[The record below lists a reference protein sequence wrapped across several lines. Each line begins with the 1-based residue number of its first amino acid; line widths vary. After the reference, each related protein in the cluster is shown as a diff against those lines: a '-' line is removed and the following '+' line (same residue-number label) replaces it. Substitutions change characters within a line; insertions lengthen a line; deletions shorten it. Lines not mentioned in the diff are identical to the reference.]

1 MPILKR
7 YRALERQKSHKETFY
22 DIINVELLVI
32 SRYISPMRNPSTTNF
47 YQLSPDAILNC
58 VEKNGFIP
66 TGEILQLNSY
76 ENRVFN
82 IKLEPHENYPGIT
95 ELIAKFYRPGRWSRN
110 TLLDEHSFEAE
121 IKHEG
126 LAVATAYVLKNGTTV
141 DEFDGIY
148 FAFFEKIRGR
158 LLQELMPI
166 HFKHMGRWLG
176 QLHNISE
183 RKLALHRPTLG
194 PANDNK
200 WDALDQLYNHVS
212 PEVRAAYFDAAEIIF
227 SRLDELLA
235 ETKFIRTHG
244 DLHRGNIL
252 ESPTNGF
259 VVVDFDDFVNG
270 PSIQDVWMLMP
281 DTDFQDSDEFQEF
294 VSGYEELRHFPFHEL
309 PLIPLLRGY
318 RIITYA
324 AWILNRWTDP
334 SFPKIFPEFNT
345 YKYWAEE
352 TESLTRIARSISL

>member
-1 MPILKR
+1 MPILR
-7 YRALERQKSHKETFY
+7 GYIGLERAKSHKETIY
-22 DIINVELLVI
+22 DIKNVELLSI
-32 SRYISPMRNPSTTNF
+32 SIYIPPMQKPLSTNF

-66 TGEILQLNSY
+66 TGEIQQLNSY

-82 IKLEPHENYPGIT
+82 IKLEPSALYPVT
-95 ELIAKFYRPGRWSRN
+95 ELIAKFYRPQRWSKE
-110 TLLDEHSFEAE
+110 TLLDEHAFEAE
-121 IKHEG
+121 LKQEG
-126 LAVATAYVLKNGTTV
+126 LAVATAHTLKNGTTV

-148 FAFFEKIRGR
+148 FTFFEKIRGR
-158 LLQELMPI
+158 MLDELMPA
-166 HFKHMGRWLG
+166 HFKKMGRWLG
-176 QLHNISE
+176 QLHNIAE
-183 RKLALHRPTLG
+183 RAPAQYRPTLG
-194 PANDNK
+194 PSNDHK
-200 WDALDQLYNHVS
+200 WEVLDQLYDHVS
-212 PEVRAAYFDAAEIIF
+212 PEVRAEYFDAAETIF
-227 SRLDELLA
+227 SRLDELLQD
-235 ETKFIRTHG
+235 TKLIRTHG

-252 ESPTNGF
+252 ESPLEGF

-294 VSGYEELRHFPFHEL
+294 VSGYEELRHFPYNEL

-318 RIITYA
+318 RIINYA
-324 AWILNRWTDP
+324 AWILNRWSDP

-352 TESLTRIARSISL
+352 TESLARIARSLDL